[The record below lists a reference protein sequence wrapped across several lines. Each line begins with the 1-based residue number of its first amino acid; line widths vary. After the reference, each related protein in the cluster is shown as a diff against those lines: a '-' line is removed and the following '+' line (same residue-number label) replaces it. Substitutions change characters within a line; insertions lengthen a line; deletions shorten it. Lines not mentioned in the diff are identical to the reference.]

1 MESVSH
7 DILLEVKQ
15 LLALCLPHLPTL
27 LHVHSLLRLNSQRTA
42 LYLRCAPG
50 THLCKSVLTNLS
62 ILHLHKSA
70 AWAFWIVLRV
80 ECEYVC
86 YTSGSSF
93 PQMLCRCLILHSP
106 NQGIMPLLMLVP
118 PPGMTFTNVSTYWNP
133 SKSLSVFHMPNFS
146 EILYLFLICTSLN
159 PNGCYIIFS
168 KLL

>member
-118 PPGMTFTNVSTYWNP
+118 PPGMTFTNVSTY
-133 SKSLSVFHMPNFS
+133 
-146 EILYLFLICTSLN
+146 
-159 PNGCYIIFS
+159 
-168 KLL
+168 

>member
-1 MESVSH
+1 MDKRVWYVLIYKKEIIHPLKSETMPFAARRLDLETV
-7 DILLEVKQ
+7 ILSKVRQ
-15 LLALCLPHLPTL
+15 RSRNIIQHPLCP
-27 LHVHSLLRLNSQRTA
+27 V
-42 LYLRCAPG
+42 
-50 THLCKSVLTNLS
+50 S

-118 PPGMTFTNVSTYWNP
+118 PPGMTFTNVSTY
-133 SKSLSVFHMPNFS
+133 
-146 EILYLFLICTSLN
+146 
-159 PNGCYIIFS
+159 
-168 KLL
+168 